1 MLTDGQKEKHIG
13 SKGSTFEKV
22 LGLTLM
28 LLTCPTIEIQM
39 KNFTYRSY
47 EDNYY
52 RLLINAY
59 IPSEEYGSWSLKE
72 VYSDD
77 DMFFDL
83 NTENADFKQWM
94 DNMNMAFGKKL
105 TIIQTLR
112 ILKMIQI
119 QASRIKKLM
128 AIKL

>member
-1 MLTDGQKEKHIG
+1 
-13 SKGSTFEKV
+13 
-22 LGLTLM
+22 
-28 LLTCPTIEIQM
+28 M

-119 QASRIKKLM
+119 QASRIKN
-128 AIKL
+128 